1 MTIVTDT
8 ATTISARLRERTSQA
23 HESAERSRFLERLL
37 GGELGI
43 DAWAALLQQYGF
55 MYEALESAAVPVR
68 ESGTLGAIPAVE
80 LNRAASIA
88 ADLEALAPRLTQPL
102 PGELPA
108 TRDYAERITAS
119 AADPARYLAHHYTR
133 YLGDLSG
140 GQAMRVMLDRT
151 YGLPAH
157 EATFF
162 DFTEIPAI
170 VPFKRAYRT
179 QLDDL
184 AFDEAAIVRL
194 LDEANASFT
203 CNERIFEALDARF

>member
-23 HESAERSRFLERLL
+23 HESAERSCFLERLL

-55 MYEALESAAVPVR
+55 MYEALESAAIPVR
-68 ESGTLGAIPAVE
+68 EGGQLGAIPAIE
-80 LNRAASIA
+80 LDRAASIA

-102 PGELPA
+102 PGELSA
-108 TRDYAERITAS
+108 TRGYAERITAS

-151 YGLPAH
+151 YGLPAE

-162 DFTEIPAI
+162 DFAEIPAI

-179 QLDDL
+179 QLDEL
-184 AFDEAAIVRL
+184 AFDEAAITRL
-194 LDEANASFT
+194 LDEATASFT
-203 CNERIFEALDARF
+203 CNERIFEELDARF